1 MNNCVFHALQNTLA
15 GNLHSGSGNLFYG
28 CSSVNLG
35 LNYVMGGKIF
45 CCYTPLASTSKNVI
59 FEGDIYDCYYA
70 CFSACCVTLKN
81 GVVYN
86 CTAAFTY
93 CLGLQ
98 LINMKI
104 GWTPEGV
111 SAPNVTDFR
120 DVIAKMINCKLPQS
134 GSFAIYQQN
143 LTSGYLHLQSMHH
156 DQVLDAHKII
166 SNFYE
171 LTEVLC
177 NGTGTNPAQDPDG
190 GSEPCIRVQTL
201 SNVHQVSPGCVFADF
216 YGSSYLVNASA
227 SVQKTY
233 TFKIQ
238 STFTNTLTADEL
250 YLEAMYLSSATDGT
264 QTVIKSVQTV
274 DPRSS
279 ASDWSQGLSVTI
291 TPAQTGFVFFQI
303 KLSKY
308 ESGALLYVWP
318 EVGIA

>member
-1 MNNCVFHALQNTLA
+1 MLP
-15 GNLHSGSGNLFYG
+15 HSFG
-28 CSSVNLG
+28 
-35 LNYVMGGKIF
+35 
-45 CCYTPLASTSKNVI
+45 ASKNVI
-59 FEGDIYDCYYA
+59 FEGDIYDCNYA

-86 CTAAFTY
+86 CTSAFTY
-93 CLGLQ
+93 GLGLQ

-111 SAPNVTDFR
+111 SAPNVIDFR

-279 ASDWSQGLSVTI
+279 ASDWSQGLRD
-291 TPAQTGFVFFQI
+291 
-303 KLSKY
+303 
-308 ESGALLYVWP
+308 
-318 EVGIA
+318 